1 MNPSESK
8 PLHHEADLT
17 HHQPDLNEAIYYLP
31 PNIDQKLICSALKTI
46 YPEKGKELALD
57 WYHKS
62 KNSLPSDFEAMWD
75 DLSFTSY
82 QLHTL
87 DDYLNQEIYRRAKK
101 AGWIP
106 KALRKGKQK
115 KRPPLKTIMQEVA
128 EELKAS
134 DTLESNLAITRER
147 HIPDKM
153 KSFIPNSIVNRAGAC
168 YFHPYMKREDIPE
181 NEKDY
186 LMKLTKITDCEVH
199 VLEAVEYVTEQQ
211 GRRADDKEVR
221 YRLEL
226 NDRKGKQV
234 VTEVTHEEL
243 TTKTRFSSFLVSK
256 GFIKFIGENHHFD
269 MFHEFLINEQDYPTI
284 RNMNSWGEFQPGEF
298 LFENGIYSVKEKRFI
313 EADKQLRIHV
323 GNKLL
328 TCPSGSEQV
337 TPPVLSTVKQD
348 SVELLTEK
356 LLLWEKFN
364 GSLNVRTTLGYA
376 VACIFSREI
385 IDKLD
390 GFPILFKFGERGT
403 GKSSSMDWFMSLFGY
418 LNGNRQSV
426 SKQNTVKSVIRRM
439 TLPRSFPFF
448 LDDYRNHETNTQAP
462 DMTSNILNWY
472 HRIGTAMAKKSTDHQ
487 TIETPMKACVVMT
500 GNDKPTDPAVLS
512 RLVILNYNK
521 FLKKEELQQINEVSD
536 FTPRFS
542 EFLSLI
548 LENYDVIRDHFFIHL
563 RNSQN
568 NLSNEGFEG
577 RTVNNWAIIL
587 AGLQSIRTTF
597 PGLKPWFENFEAF
610 RSEIC
615 NTIRKEHSLQQE
627 HNPIHDFLQSVEH
640 HATQT
645 FDPASDFNTKHMLL
659 DHRHFRFKGFEEVRD
674 HNGEIIYR
682 GPVLALHIKRIWNTL
697 QDHRAPITKEISL
710 SLLESHLQNSSYFL
724 DKSAQVLLT
733 KSLGAKKESNVR
745 CYQLNVMELF
755 KKGMLE
761 ELVEKARDYEKT
773 RVERLNL

>member
-1 MNPSESK
+1 MKPSDSK
-8 PLHHEADLT
+8 PIHHEADLT

-31 PNIDQKLICSALKTI
+31 PTIDQKLICTALKTI

-62 KNSLPSDFEAMWD
+62 KNTIPSEFEAYWD
-75 DLSFTSY
+75 DLSLTSY
-82 QLHTL
+82 QLYTL
-87 DDYLNQEIYRRAKK
+87 DDYLKKEIYRWAKK

-115 KRPPLKTIMQEVA
+115 KRSPLKGIMKEVA
-128 EELKAS
+128 EELNARNV
-134 DTLESNLAITRER
+134 LETNLAISRER
-147 HIPDKM
+147 HIPDQM
-153 KSFIPNSIVNRAGAC
+153 KSFIPDSIVNRSGAC
-168 YFHPYMKREDIPE
+168 YFHPHMKREDIPDSE
-181 NEKDY
+181 RDY
-186 LMKLTKITDCEVH
+186 LKKLTKITDCEVH

-211 GRRADDKEVR
+211 GRQADDKEVR

-313 EADKQLRIHV
+313 EADNQLRIRV
-323 GNKLL
+323 DNKLY

-337 TPPVLSTVKQD
+337 TPPVLSTVKENSAD
-348 SVELLTEK
+348 LLIEK
-356 LLLWEKFN
+356 FLLWEKFN

-385 IDKLD
+385 IHKLD
-390 GFPILFKFGERGT
+390 GFPILFNFGERGT

-462 DMTSNILNWY
+462 DMTSSILNWY

-500 GNDKPTDPAVLS
+500 GNDKPSGKSSPCIRNT
-512 RLVILNYNK
+512 
-521 FLKKEELQQINEVSD
+521 
-536 FTPRFS
+536 TRFMT
-542 EFLSLI
+542 
-548 LENYDVIRDHFFIHL
+548 FFKAWSIIPL
-563 RNSQN
+563 R
-568 NLSNEGFEG
+568 
-577 RTVNNWAIIL
+577 
-587 AGLQSIRTTF
+587 
-597 PGLKPWFENFEAF
+597 
-610 RSEIC
+610 
-615 NTIRKEHSLQQE
+615 
-627 HNPIHDFLQSVEH
+627 
-640 HATQT
+640 
-645 FDPASDFNTKHMLL
+645 
-659 DHRHFRFKGFEEVRD
+659 
-674 HNGEIIYR
+674 
-682 GPVLALHIKRIWNTL
+682 
-697 QDHRAPITKEISL
+697 
-710 SLLESHLQNSSYFL
+710 
-724 DKSAQVLLT
+724 LLT
-733 KSLGAKKESNVR
+733 RHPTSIQNTCCWITATFG
-745 CYQLNVMELF
+745 
-755 KKGMLE
+755 
-761 ELVEKARDYEKT
+761 
-773 RVERLNL
+773 